1 MHDIQIVS
9 ILVDGRVLEQALFR
23 GNMHDIM
30 HDIQSVRIESSRAD
44 VTHWRIIDRTSG
56 VELTPYIDYVDV
68 HLSPEEGIIA
78 RLHFKNST
86 QGVLVE
92 DTAIALTAIAE
103 VMKDDETTT

>member
-1 MHDIQIVS
+1 MHDIQIIS

-23 GNMHDIM
+23 GNM

-103 VMKDDETTT
+103 VIKDDETTA